1 MSNIPPK
8 PIQDISMYFPC
19 LCLSLLCLFSSHC
32 PYLFPCLSSH
42 PLLFPSLFIISLSSS
57 GPLLSTMLAVGLFVP
72 LLLLR
77 VCCCRATE
85 VPEDASAEFWVR
97 LYHQLQMA
105 GTDDN
110 IIFSPLSVAL
120 ALGMVGLGARG
131 SSLQQ
136 IRQALGYAQYRDG
149 KE

>member
-1 MSNIPPK
+1 
-8 PIQDISMYFPC
+8 
-19 LCLSLLCLFSSHC
+19 
-32 PYLFPCLSSH
+32 
-42 PLLFPSLFIISLSSS
+42 
-57 GPLLSTMLAVGLFVP
+57 MLAVGLFIP

-77 VCCCRATE
+77 VGCCRATE

-105 GTDDN
+105 GADDN

-120 ALGMVGLGARG
+120 ALGMVELGARG

-136 IRQALGYAQYRDG
+136 IRQAVGYTNYREG
-149 KE
+149 NEVA